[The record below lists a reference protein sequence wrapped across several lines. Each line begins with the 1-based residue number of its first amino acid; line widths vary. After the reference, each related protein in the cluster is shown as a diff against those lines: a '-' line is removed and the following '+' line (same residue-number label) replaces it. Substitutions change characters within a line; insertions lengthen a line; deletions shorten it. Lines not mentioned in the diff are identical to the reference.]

1 MSKFIDIEVD
11 QKSLNNVLK
20 DYKQYGVKAAKALWN
35 GLTRTAFAVE
45 TDAKR
50 RLSGELGSARH
61 IVTGRLRASVHTEFK
76 GENSFKGVKDSET
89 KDGKL
94 NVPIGELEAV
104 VGTNVEYAPKIEF
117 NYDQFIQFAAN
128 RQRKKLTQ
136 RVTEELKKIKK

>member
-20 DYKQYGVKAAKALWN
+20 DYKTYGVKAAKALWN

-50 RLSGELGSARH
+50 RLTGELGSARH

-76 GENSFKGVKDSET
+76 GENSYKGIGASKPSDAN
-89 KDGKL
+89 L
-94 NVPIGELEAV
+94 NTPVGDLEAI
-104 VGTNVEYAPKIEF
+104 VGTNVEYAQKIEF
-117 NYDQFIQFAAN
+117 DYDSFMQFAGL
-128 RQRKKLTQ
+128 RQAKQLPK
-136 RVTEELKKIKK
+136 RVEEELKKIKK